1 MISNPSSSSCSLYD
15 LASYNHSNVFLSL
28 LSFHLLTIDRI
39 TIIFTKKC
47 TSNKINTCLFKKKEE
62 KEEEEKQVNLKGWKW
77 NKKSCRSKKEQKSIM
92 MKKEKKKTRRRT
104 STTTTTTI
112 KMATITTTTTS
123 THLKRKNKKNFLKTK
138 RYQRKAAK
146 DVKRKNKRWMYVS

>member
-92 MKKEKKKTRRRT
+92 MKKKKKKTRRR
-104 STTTTTTI
+104 TTTI
-112 KMATITTTTTS
+112 KMATITTTTTTS
-123 THLKRKNKKNFLKTK
+123 THLKRKNKKELFKDEKISKKSSK
-138 RYQRKAAK
+138 RCKEKKQTL
-146 DVKRKNKRWMYVS
+146 DVCIIKH